1 MIKAIFFDLDD
12 TLLANSMEA
21 FVPAYFQAL
30 TRHMAHLVPPERLIA
45 ELLRATRAM
54 EANDGSGPTNEEA
67 FDAVFYP
74 ALGYEKATLQP
85 IFEKFY
91 AEEFPKLHTM
101 TRPIPEARPMVEW
114 AFAHDLQVA
123 IATNPMFPRTAVE
136 QRLAWAGVPASEF
149 DYALV
154 TSYEI
159 MHATKA
165 NPAYYREIVERLGRQ
180 PRECLMVGD
189 DWERDM
195 LPAASIGI
203 PIYWLT
209 RPDDTLLPIPPF
221 EQRKGGVLIG
231 QGTLGSLLDWANAG
245 GLAL

>member
-1 MIKAIFFDLDD
+1 
-12 TLLANSMEA
+12 
-21 FVPAYFQAL
+21 
-30 TRHMAHLVPPERLIA
+30 
-45 ELLRATRAM
+45 
-54 EANDGSGPTNEEA
+54 
-67 FDAVFYP
+67 
-74 ALGYEKATLQP
+74 
-85 IFEKFY
+85 
-91 AEEFPKLHTM
+91 
-101 TRPIPEARPMVEW
+101 
-114 AFAHDLQVA
+114 LQVA

-136 QRLAWAGVPASEF
+136 QRLDWADVPVTEF

-165 NPAYYREIVERLGRQ
+165 NPAYYHEIIERLARQ

-231 QGTLGSLLDWANAG
+231 QGTLGSLRDWVSAG